1 MTNVLPFTKFEEIAS
16 EILPQS
22 DNVKQAEEMAT
33 IDVKQEQV
41 IAEEKVDVKHIEKP
55 IEKPTLIPF
64 NMFGQLSTEQLSTTA
79 IVIIPII
86 AAF

>member
-22 DNVKQAEEMAT
+22 DNVKQAEEMTT

-41 IAEEKVDVKHIEKP
+41 IPEEKVDVKHIEKP
-55 IEKPTLIPF
+55 IEKPTKIPF

-79 IVIIPII
+79 IVIIPLV